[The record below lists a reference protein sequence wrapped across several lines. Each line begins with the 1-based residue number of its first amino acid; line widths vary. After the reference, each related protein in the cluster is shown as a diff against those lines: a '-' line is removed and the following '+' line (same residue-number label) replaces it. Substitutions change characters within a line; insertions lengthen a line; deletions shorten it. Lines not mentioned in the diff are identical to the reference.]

1 MPVDEFEKANT
12 GEWDERLVGSWIDES
27 EKAKICHMREHV
39 DINFV
44 ELIGRT
50 QKGETRGLAACRFEL
65 D

>member
-50 QKGETRGLAACRFEL
+50 QKGETRA
-65 D
+65 